1 MRLSELITG
10 TEVDMTQEALNLDIE
25 IGGLTSD
32 SRKVAAGDL
41 FAALPGTTTDG
52 TKFIEEALGK
62 GAKAV
67 LTGHQAKLS
76 PSKAEA
82 EIAHLVSDNPRR
94 SFALMAARLY
104 ADQPATIAAIT
115 GTNGKTSV
123 AAFTRQIWAKMDI
136 RAASLGTLGLVTSP
150 PSDSLDT
157 GETLTTPDPVFLH
170 ATLADLKGR
179 DFDHLV
185 MEASSHGLDQ
195 YRLDGVRVGIA
206 GFTNLSRDHIDYHG
220 DMAHYLQAKQR
231 LFLNI
236 LSQGGTAVLNADTP
250 QIDTLIETCREKGHR
265 VLTFGHNGDDIRIEK
280 TIPHAAGQ
288 IVELTVCGKSFKT
301 DIPFLGDFQVSNILC
316 ALGFVIAAGGDV
328 EKAVSA
334 LPHLSGAP
342 GRMQCIAHRANGAP
356 VYVDYAHTPDAL
368 ENVLHALRPHTKGR
382 LWLVFGC
389 GGDRDVGKRP
399 LMGDIA
405 SRLADIVIVTD
416 DNPRNEAP
424 DQIRRQIFAGILP
437 QTHATVR
444 ETGDRAAAIAEAV
457 EGLAADDL
465 LVIAGKGHETYQL
478 IEGERHS
485 FDDAQEARRAVKLLE
500 NRE

>member
-1 MRLSELITG
+1 
-10 TEVDMTQEALNLDIE
+10 MTQEALKLDIE
-25 IGGLTSD
+25 ISGLTSD
-32 SRKVAAGDL
+32 SREIATGNL
-41 FAALPGTTTDG
+41 FAALPGTTIDG
-52 TKFIEEALGK
+52 SKFIGEALQK

-67 LTGHQAKLS
+67 LTGHQTKLP
-76 PSKAEA
+76 PSKAGDG
-82 EIAHLVSDNPRR
+82 IAHLVSNNPRR
-94 SFALMAARLY
+94 SFALIAARFY
-104 ADQPATIAAIT
+104 TDQPTTIAAVT

-150 PSDSLDT
+150 PSDGLDT
-157 GETLTTPDPVFLH
+157 QETLTTPDPVLLH
-170 ATLADLKGR
+170 ATLADLKQR

-185 MEASSHGLDQ
+185 IEASSHGLDQ

-206 GFTNLSRDHIDYHG
+206 GFTNLSRDHMDYHG
-220 DMAHYLQAKQR
+220 DMARYLRAKQR
-231 LFLNI
+231 LFLNV
-236 LSQGGTAVLNADTP
+236 LEENGTAVLNADTP
-250 QIDTLIETCREKGHR
+250 EIDTLIETCKERGHR
-265 VLTFGHNGDDIRIEK
+265 TLTFGHNGHDIRVEK
-280 TIPHAAGQ
+280 TIPHADGQ
-288 IVELTVCGKSFKT
+288 TIELTVCGKRFKT

-342 GRMQCIAHRANGAP
+342 GRMQCIARHPNGAP
-356 VYVDYAHTPDAL
+356 IYVDYAHTPDAL
-368 ENVLHALRPHTKGR
+368 ENVLRALRPHTKGR

-405 SRLADIVIVTD
+405 SRLADVVIVTD

-424 DQIRRQIFAGILP
+424 DRIRRQIFAGILP
-437 QTHATVR
+437 QTHGTVR

-457 EGLAADDL
+457 EGLALGDL

-478 IEGERHS
+478 VEGDKHS
-485 FDDAQEARRAVKLLE
+485 FDDAQEARRAVTSRE